1 MVHYYD
7 QALQKFLFGVVVL
20 DSVAAED
27 GLFASSLFLVTLDKD
42 LQQLLLRPRMTHK
55 QTRDTLI
62 VVVACY
68 LNCALQMH
76 LH

>member
-27 GLFASSLFLVTLDKD
+27 GLFASSLFLVTLGKD
-42 LQQLLLRPRMTHK
+42 LQLLLLHPLMTRK
-55 QTRDTLI
+55 QTRDILT
-62 VVVACY
+62 VVVVYC
-68 LNCALQMH
+68 LQLH